1 VIRVGAYAYFRKQ
14 VVPLEDAKVGIMTH
28 ALNYGTGCFEGI
40 RGNWN
45 QQLEQICLFRMPE
58 HYRRLKQSAK
68 MLRIE
73 IPESVD
79 ELCDITVDLVRRS
92 GYQED
97 VYIRP
102 LAYKSQEVIGV
113 RLHDVQDDVNIF
125 VAPFGA
131 YLDAEAGVRCC
142 TSSWQRVPDV
152 AIPSLAKATGKYL
165 NSAIAK
171 TEAWERGFDEAIML
185 THAGMVSEGSGE
197 NIFIVTGD
205 RLVTPDPSQDIL
217 IGITRSTVI
226 ELARTE
232 LGIETVERAIPRSEL
247 YAADECF
254 MTGTAAHLSPV
265 IEVDRIPI
273 ADGKT
278 GPVTRKLMDLYYD
291 IIRGKVARYS
301 DWSTPVSVTPVTA

>member
-1 VIRVGAYAYFRKQ
+1 VGSFAYFRKQ
-14 VVPLEDAKVGIMTH
+14 VVPLEEAKVSIMTH

-45 QQLEQICLFRMPE
+45 PAREEISLFRLRD
-58 HYRRLKQSAK
+58 HFVRLKQSAK

-73 IPESVD
+73 IHESVE

-92 GYQED
+92 GYRED

-113 RLHDVQDDVNIF
+113 RLHDVSDDVNIF

-171 TEAWERGFDEAIML
+171 TEAWERGYDEAIML
-185 THAGMVSEGSGE
+185 TKRGTVSEGSGE
-197 NIFIVTGD
+197 NIFIVTGG
-205 RLVTPDPSQDIL
+205 RLVTPDPAEDIL
-217 IGITRSTVI
+217 IGITRNTVI
-226 ELARTE
+226 QLARTE
-232 LGIETVERAIPRSEL
+232 LGVETLERAIPRSEL

-265 IEVDRIPI
+265 IEVDRTSIG
-273 ADGKT
+273 DGT
-278 GPVTRKLMDLYYD
+278 IGPVTRGLMDLYYE
-291 IIRGKVARYS
+291 IIRGNVARYS
-301 DWSTPVSVTPVTA
+301 DWCTPVSLAAVTA